1 MKALQLASKNYHIVY
16 SQYNRKKE
24 KKEKK
29 VKGFN
34 ISSHHFN
41 RGRIWSVVE
50 RLTAE
55 REVVGST
62 SRGRSNTQGHKITE
76 K

>member
-1 MKALQLASKNYHIVY
+1 MKALQLTSKNYHIVY
-16 SQYNRKKE
+16 SKYNKQKE

-29 VKGFN
+29 VKCCN
-34 ISSHHFN
+34 IPYHHLDSD
-41 RGRIWSVVE
+41 RICSVVE

-62 SRGRSNTQGHKITE
+62 SQGRTNTQGLKITE